1 MVRAL
6 VPGQSCLPQGVE
18 IPVGQMAPVT
28 SPLPPLPH
36 SNPIYNSFDVNLPH
50 LVPHPRKKSCHKWRR
65 SYHSPEGPPYS
76 QHRLMVNK
84 TPTLP
89 THQCVGYPVA
99 PIPGWLASILPFNP
113 CVGSITPPLVMV
125 LMPVHPALAGK

>member
-1 MVRAL
+1 MPWFVASLAFHRGCKYLCGSKSA
-6 VPGQSCLPQGVE
+6 P
-18 IPVGQMAPVT
+18 APVR
-28 SPLPPLPH
+28 SPPPLPQSH
-36 SNPIYNSFDVNLPH
+36 PTYISLVVNLPH
-50 LVPHPRKKSCHKWRR
+50 LVPHPRK
-65 SYHSPEGPPYS
+65 SPATNGGDLFTAPQGHRTASE
-76 QHRLMVNK
+76 RLMVNK